1 MIANTFIKRPV
12 TAVVVSIVLALTG
25 IICIVNLPI
34 DQYPDITPPVV
45 QVNGQFT
52 GADAQ
57 TVEQTVATP
66 VEQQVNGTPGMEYM
80 QSNNTNNGLMSM
92 NVTFK
97 IGTDIDIATLDVQNR
112 VSIASPLLPAV
123 VSRLGLT
130 VRAVNPSM
138 LMMVAIYAPQGSHDI
153 TFLDNYTNIFVQD
166 ALLRVPG
173 VGSINRF
180 TDDFSMRIWMN
191 PEKMA
196 AYSLTPQD
204 VIAALNAQNVQV
216 AAGSAGV
223 PPQRKTQ
230 TYELG
235 ILVNGRLSKV
245 NDFENV
251 IIKTIPS
258 SGELVYLKD
267 VARVELGKFTF
278 SSNSF
283 VDGKRASYLQI
294 YQAPG
299 SNALETANG
308 IYAALA
314 QLKKSFPSDVAYSVP
329 FESVTVVKVSMHD
342 VVNTLLMT
350 LGLVAI
356 VVFLFLQNWRSTLI
370 PVLAIPVSIL
380 GTFCFFIPLGFTI
393 NTLTMFG
400 FVLAIGIV
408 VDDAIIV
415 VEATQHYI
423 DEYGMSAKEATYTAM
438 KDISAPVVAIALILA
453 AVFVPVGFIPGIV
466 GRLYQQFAITIA
478 ISVILSAFIA
488 LSLTPALCSLLLKPT
503 PREQDNK
510 LNWMDRMF
518 ARFNKWFEKITEKY
532 SEGVKK
538 SIKASRLVIIILVC
552 ICIGTV
558 LMFRNKPT
566 GFIPSEDDGNLYVT
580 FQLPP
585 AASTAASV
593 EVMTRLMKVVS
604 ETPGI
609 AHYAALSGLN
619 VITNA
624 SNSNSGTIYCQ
635 LSPWDDRQKSSE
647 QVPGIISVLQKRIAD
662 AGIKNASVQVIQPS
676 PIPGVGATVGFS
688 FQIEQRNTND
698 DIHAFEK
705 VVNKFIAEANKEPAV
720 TKAFTYY
727 SAHTPNFNL
736 TVDRDKCEKLGV
748 NIADVFTT
756 IQAYMGSLY
765 INDFTTYNRTFH
777 VVVQADTMF
786 RTMITDMDK
795 YYVRNQAG
803 TMVPLGT
810 LISYQ
815 PIEAAPLISH
825 FNIFRSAEVDGS
837 SSPGYSST
845 ETLDALKKV
854 ADRVLPQG
862 YSYEYSGLSYEEIK
876 AGSATIYIFIFS
888 ITFVFLF
895 LAALYESWSVPF
907 SVLLAVPIGAFGA
920 ILILIFLPRISN
932 NVYAQIGLITL
943 IGLAAKNAI
952 LIVEFAKVRVDRGE
966 ELVKSTLEAVKL
978 RLRPIVMTSLAFIL
992 GVLPL
997 VFATG
1002 AGAIARRTIG
1012 FTVLGGMLAASSIA
1026 IFIVP
1031 VLFVLITRVSYGKKK
1046 LAYLLA
1052 SHDKL
1057 MEKARKVEEQN
1068 IDPELEFDIE
1078 QSRKLHHSNMNS
1090 GEHGNP
1096 HFGENRQEDKPIGE

>member
-12 TAVVVSIVLALTG
+12 TAIVISIVLVITG
-25 IICIVNLPI
+25 TVAILLLPV

-66 VEQQVNGTPGMEYM
+66 VESQVNGTPGMEYM
-80 QSNNTNNGLMSM
+80 QSNSTNNGLMTL

-97 IGTDIDIATLDVQNR
+97 IGTNIDVAALDVQNR

-138 LMMVAIYAPQGSHDI
+138 LMMVAIFAPKDSHNI
-153 TFLDNYTNIFVQD
+153 TFLDNYTNIFIQD

-196 AYSLTPQD
+196 SYSLTPSD
-204 VIAALNAQNVQV
+204 VITALNSQNVQV
-216 AAGSAGV
+216 AAGTAGV
-223 PPQRKTQ
+223 PPQASNQ

-235 ILVNGRLSKV
+235 ILVNGRLNKTSE
-245 NDFENV
+245 FEN
-251 IIKTIPS
+251 IIVKNNPTT
-258 SGELVYLKD
+258 GELVYLRD

-283 VDGKRASYLQI
+283 VDGHRASYLQI

-299 SNALETANG
+299 SNALQTASG
-308 IYAALA
+308 VYAALA
-314 QLKKSFPSDVAYSVP
+314 KLKQTFPSDVEYSVP
-329 FESVTVVKVSMHD
+329 FESVTVVKVSMQD
-342 VVNTLLMT
+342 VVGTLLKT
-350 LGLVAI
+350 LALVAV
-356 VVFLFLQNWRSTLI
+356 VVFVFLQTWRSTLI
-370 PVLAIPVSIL
+370 PVLAIPVSIF

-423 DEYGMSAKEATYTAM
+423 DHEKMSPKEATYHAM

-478 ISVILSAFIA
+478 ISVIISAFIA
-488 LSLTPALCSLLLKPT
+488 LSLTPALCSLMLKPT
-503 PREQDNK
+503 DESK
-510 LNWMDRMF
+510 KHKGIT
-518 ARFNKWFEKITEKY
+518 KWFTKFNDWFDRVTANY
-532 SEGVKK
+532 TEGVKK
-538 SIKASRLVIIILVC
+538 SIKASRLVIIILIC
-552 ICIGTV
+552 ICIGTWF
-558 LMFRNKPT
+558 LFAHKPT

-580 FQLPP
+580 YQLPP
-585 AASTAASV
+585 ASSTAASV
-593 EVMTRLMKVVS
+593 QVMDKLMKVIGS
-604 ETPGI
+604 TPGV

-619 VITNA
+619 VVTNA
-624 SNSNSGTIYCQ
+624 SNSNNGTIYCQ
-635 LSPWDDRQKSSE
+635 LAPWDERSTTEQ
-647 QVPGIISVLQKRIAD
+647 QVPGIIKVLQQRIAD
-662 AGIKNASVQVIQPS
+662 AGVKDANVQVIQPS
-676 PIPGVGATVGFS
+676 PLPGVGTTVGFS
-688 FQIEQRNTND
+688 LQIEQRSTND

-705 VVNKFIAEANKEPAV
+705 VVNNFITEANKNPV
-720 TKAFTYY
+720 ITKAYTFFT
-727 SAHTPNFNL
+727 AHTPNYNL
-736 TVDRDKCEKLGV
+736 TVDREKCEKLGV
-748 NIADVFTT
+748 NVADVFTT

-777 VVVQADTMF
+777 VVVQADTAY
-786 RTMITDMDK
+786 RKLVSDIDK

-803 TMVPLGT
+803 NMVPLGT
-810 LISYQ
+810 LISYK
-815 PIEAAPLISH
+815 PTEAAPVISH
-825 FNIFRSAEVDGS
+825 FNIFRTAEIDGS
-837 SSPGYSST
+837 PAPGVSSS
-845 ETLDALKKV
+845 EALTALQDLATKT
-854 ADRVLPQG
+854 LPQG
-862 YSYEYSGLSYEEIK
+862 YTFEFSGLSYEEIK
-876 AGSATIYIFIFS
+876 AGSTTFYIFLFS

-907 SVLLAVPIGAFGA
+907 SVLLAVPVGAFGA
-920 ILILIFLPRISN
+920 ILALFLVPSLTD

-966 ELVKSTLEAVKL
+966 ELIKSTLDAVSL
-978 RLRPIVMTSLAFIL
+978 RLRPIIMTSMAFIL

-1002 AGAIARRTIG
+1002 AGAVARRTIG
-1012 FTVLGGMLAASSIA
+1012 LTVLGGMLAASSIA

-1031 VLFVLITRVSYGKKK
+1031 VLYVVITRLSYGKKR
-1046 LAYLLA
+1046 LDYLKA
-1052 SHDKL
+1052 HHEAL
-1057 MEKARKVEEQN
+1057 MEKAKKVEAQN
-1068 IDPELEFDIE
+1068 IDPELEYEI
-1078 QSRKLHHSNMNS
+1078 QKSRELSKSD
-1090 GEHGNP
+1090 
-1096 HFGENRQEDKPIGE
+1096 Q

>member
-12 TAVVVSIVLALTG
+12 TAIVISIVLVITG
-25 IICIVNLPI
+25 IVCILVLPI

-66 VEQQVNGTPGMEYM
+66 IEEQVNGTPGMEYM
-80 QSNNTNNGLMSM
+80 QSNSTNNGSMQM

-97 IGTDIDIATLDVQNR
+97 LGTDVDVAALDVQNR
-112 VSIASPLLPAV
+112 VSIATPLLPAV

-138 LMMVAIYAPQGSHDI
+138 LMMVAIYAPGNTHNI
-153 TFLDNYTNIFVQD
+153 TFLDNYTNVFIQD

-173 VGSINRF
+173 VGSITRF

-191 PEKMA
+191 PDKMA
-196 AYSLTPQD
+196 SYSITPTD
-204 VIAALNAQNVQV
+204 IINALNAQNVQV
-216 AAGSAGV
+216 AAGTAGV
-223 PPQRKTQ
+223 PPQASTQ

-245 NDFENV
+245 PEFENI

-283 VDGKRASYLQI
+283 VDGHRASYLQI

-299 SNALETANG
+299 SNALQTAKG
-308 IYAALA
+308 VYTELA
-314 QLKKSFPSDVAYSVP
+314 KLKQTFPADVNYSVP
-329 FESVTVVKVSMHD
+329 FEAVTVVKVSMSD
-342 VVNTLLMT
+342 VVGTLLKT

-370 PVLAIPVSIL
+370 PVLAIPVSIF

-415 VEATQHYI
+415 VEAVQHYI
-423 DEYGMSAKEATYTAM
+423 DEEGMTAKEGTYRAM
-438 KDISAPVVAIALILA
+438 KDISAPVIAIALILA

-466 GRLYQQFAITIA
+466 GKLYQQFAITIA
-478 ISVILSAFIA
+478 ISVIISAFIA
-488 LSLTPALCSLLLKPT
+488 LSLTPALCTLLLKPT
-503 PREQDNK
+503 SIKEDAKGLNK
-510 LNWMDRMF
+510 LF
-518 ARFNKWFEKITEKY
+518 FRFNKWFEKVTAKY
-532 SEGVKK
+532 TNGVKK
-538 SIKASRLVIIILVC
+538 SIDKSKYIIILLVCVC
-552 ICIGTV
+552 IGAV
-558 LMFRNKPT
+558 LLFHVKPT
-566 GFIPSEDDGNLYVT
+566 GFIPSEDEGNLYVT
-580 FQLPP
+580 YQLPP
-585 AASTAASV
+585 ASSTAASV
-593 EVMTRLMKVVS
+593 NVINRLMRVIGN
-604 ETPGI
+604 TPGI

-619 VITNA
+619 VVTNA
-624 SNSNSGTIYCQ
+624 TTSNNGTIYCQ
-635 LSPWDDRQKSSE
+635 LAPWDKRHNKNE
-647 QVPGIISVLQKRIAD
+647 QVPGIVNVLQKRIQD
-662 AGIKNASVQVIQPS
+662 AGIKEANVEVIQPS
-676 PIPGVGATVGFS
+676 PLPGVGTTGGFS
-688 FQIEQRNTND
+688 LQIEQRSATDNLQD
-698 DIHAFEK
+698 FQK
-705 VVNKFIAEANKEPAV
+705 VVNRFIDEANKNPAI
-720 TKAFTYY
+720 TKAYTFY
-727 SAHTPNFNL
+727 SAHTPDYNL
-736 TVDRDKCEKLGV
+736 TVDREKCEKLGV
-748 NIADVFTT
+748 NVGDVFTT
-756 IQAYMGSLY
+756 IQAFMGSLY

-777 VVVQADTMF
+777 VVVQADTAF
-786 RTMITDMDK
+786 RTMVSDMNK

-810 LISYQ
+810 VISYK
-815 PIEAAPLISH
+815 PTDAAPFISH
-825 FNIFRSAEVDGS
+825 FNIFRTAEVDGTS
-837 SSPGYSST
+837 SSGYSNT
-845 ETLDALKKV
+845 QTLDALQQV
-854 ADRVLPQG
+854 AAKVLPEG
-862 YSYEYSGLSYEEIK
+862 YNFEFSGLSYEEVK
-876 AGSATIYIFIFS
+876 AGSATIYIFMFS

-895 LAALYESWSVPF
+895 LAALYESWSVPL

-920 ILILIFLPRISN
+920 ILALFLVPGLTD

-966 ELVKSTLEAVKL
+966 DLLKSTLDAVSL
-978 RLRPIVMTSLAFIL
+978 RLRPIIMTSLAFIL

-1002 AGAIARRTIG
+1002 AGAVARRTIG
-1012 FTVLGGMLAASSIA
+1012 VTVLGGMLAASTIA
-1026 IFIVP
+1026 IFVVP
-1031 VLFVLITRVSYGKKK
+1031 VLFVLITRFSYGKEK
-1046 LAYLLA
+1046 LEYLK
-1052 SHDKL
+1052 SHHDEL
-1057 MEKARKVEEQN
+1057 MEKAKKVEEQN
-1068 IDPELEFDIE
+1068 IDLELEYEI
-1078 QSRKLHHSNMNS
+1078 QKSRELN
-1090 GEHGNP
+1090 
-1096 HFGENRQEDKPIGE
+1096 KPAEA

>member
-12 TAVVVSIVLALTG
+12 TAIVISIVLVITGVVSIFV
-25 IICIVNLPI
+25 LPI

-66 VEQQVNGTPGMEYM
+66 IEEQVNGTPGMEYM
-80 QSNNTNNGLMSM
+80 QSNSTNNGLMQL

-97 IGTDIDIATLDVQNR
+97 IGTDIDVAALDVQNR
-112 VSIASPLLPAV
+112 VSIATPLLPAV

-138 LMMVAIYAPQGSHDI
+138 LMMVAIYAPKNTHNI
-153 TFLDNYTNIFVQD
+153 TFLDNYTNIFIQD

-173 VGSINRF
+173 VGSITRF

-191 PEKMA
+191 PDKMA
-196 AYSLTPQD
+196 SYSLTPTD
-204 VIAALNAQNVQV
+204 VINALNAQNVQV
-216 AAGSAGV
+216 AAGTAGV
-223 PPQRKTQ
+223 PPQTNTQ

-245 NDFENV
+245 SEFEN
-251 IIKTIPS
+251 IIVKNNPAT
-258 SGELVYLKD
+258 GELVYLKD

-283 VDGKRASYLQI
+283 VDGHRASYLQI

-299 SNALETANG
+299 SNALQTAQG
-308 IYAALA
+308 IYDELA
-314 QLKKSFPSDVAYSVP
+314 KLKGTFPSDVTYSVP
-329 FESVTVVKVSMHD
+329 FESVTVVKVSMND
-342 VVNTLLMT
+342 VVWTLLKT

-370 PVLAIPVSIL
+370 PVLAIPVSIF

-415 VEATQHYI
+415 VEAVQHYI
-423 DEYGMSAKEATYTAM
+423 DHEGMTAKEGTYQAM

-478 ISVILSAFIA
+478 ISVIISAFIA
-488 LSLTPALCSLLLKPT
+488 LSLTPALCTLLLKPT
-503 PREQDNK
+503 PKGEK
-510 LNWMDRMF
+510 AKGLTKW
-518 ARFNKWFEKITEKY
+518 FNKFNDWFERVTAKY
-532 SEGVKK
+532 TNGVKK
-538 SIKASRLVIIILVC
+538 SIEYSKYIVILLVC
-552 ICIGTV
+552 VCAGAYF
-558 LMFRNKPT
+558 LFQAKSS

-585 AASTAASV
+585 ASSTAQAV
-593 EVMTRLMKVVS
+593 DAMQKLMKVVGA
-604 ETPGI
+604 TPGV

-619 VITNA
+619 VVTNA
-624 SNSNSGTIYCQ
+624 SNSNNGTIYCQ
-635 LSPWDDRQKSSE
+635 LAPWDERSKSSE
-647 QVPGIISVLQKRIAD
+647 QVPGIMDVLRKRIAD
-662 AGIKNASVQVIQPS
+662 ANIRNANVEVIQPS
-676 PIPGVGATVGFS
+676 PLPGVGTTVGFS
-688 FQIEQRNTND
+688 VQIEQRSTND
-698 DIHAFEK
+698 NLQQFQT
-705 VVNKFIAEANKEPAV
+705 VVNNFVNACNKAPSITGA
-720 TKAFTYY
+720 Y
-727 SAHTPNFNL
+727 SFYTAHTPNYNV
-736 TVDRDKCEKLGV
+736 TVDREKCEKLGV
-748 NIADVFTT
+748 NVGDVFTT

-765 INDFTTYNRTFH
+765 INDFTEYSRTFH
-777 VVVQADTMF
+777 VVVQADTAY
-786 RTMITDMDK
+786 RSMISDMNK
-795 YYVRNQAG
+795 YYVRNTAG
-803 TMVPLGT
+803 TMVPLGA
-810 LISYQ
+810 LISYG
-815 PIEAAPLISH
+815 PTDAAPLISH
-825 FNIFRSAEVDGS
+825 FNIFRTAEVDGASTAGHS
-837 SSPGYSST
+837 SNEALAAVQQIASNTLPEGYT
-845 ETLDALKKV
+845 
-854 ADRVLPQG
+854 
-862 YSYEYSGLSYEEIK
+862 YEFSGLSYEEVK
-876 AGSATIYIFIFS
+876 AGSTTIYIFMFS

-920 ILILIFLPRISN
+920 IFALWLVPGLTD

-966 ELVKSTLEAVKL
+966 DLLKSTLDAVSL
-978 RLRPIVMTSLAFIL
+978 RLRPIIMTSLAFIL

-997 VFATG
+997 VFASG
-1002 AGAIARRTIG
+1002 AGAVARRTIG
-1012 FTVLGGMLAASSIA
+1012 MTVLGGMLAASTIA
-1026 IFIVP
+1026 IFVVP
-1031 VLFVLITRVSYGKKK
+1031 VLYVLITRLSYGKER
-1046 LAYLLA
+1046 LEYLKA
-1052 SHDKL
+1052 HHKEL

-1068 IDPELEFDIE
+1068 IDPELEFE
-1078 QSRKLHHSNMNS
+1078 LHKAREL
-1090 GEHGNP
+1090 G
-1096 HFGENRQEDKPIGE
+1096 KA

>member
-12 TAVVVSIVLALTG
+12 TAIVISIILVITG
-25 IICIVNLPI
+25 IVCILLLPI
-34 DQYPDITPPVV
+34 DQYPDITPPIV
-45 QVNGQFT
+45 QINGQFT

-66 VEQQVNGTPGMEYM
+66 VEEQVNGTPGMEYM
-80 QSNNTNNGLMSM
+80 QSNSTNNGLMSM

-97 IGTDIDIATLDVQNR
+97 IGTDIDVAALDVQNR
-112 VSIASPLLPAV
+112 VSIATPLLPAV

-130 VRAVNPSM
+130 VRALNPSI
-138 LMMVAIYAPQGSHDI
+138 LMMVAIYAPKDSHNI
-153 TFLDNYTNIFVQD
+153 TFLDNYTNIFIQD

-191 PEKMA
+191 PDKLA
-196 AYSLTPQD
+196 SYSLTPSD
-204 VIAALNAQNVQV
+204 VITALNSQNVQV
-216 AAGSAGV
+216 AAGTAGV
-223 PPQRKTQ
+223 PPQSSSQ

-245 NDFENV
+245 SEFENIV
-251 IIKTIPS
+251 VKTIPS
-258 SGELVYLKD
+258 TGELVYMKD

-283 VDGKRASYLQI
+283 VDGHRASYLQI

-299 SNALETANG
+299 SNALQTAKG
-308 IYAALA
+308 IYDELA
-314 QLKKSFPSDVAYSVP
+314 KLRQTFPADVEYSVP
-329 FESVTVVKVSMHD
+329 FESVTVVKVSMQD
-342 VVNTLLMT
+342 VVGTLLKT
-350 LGLVAI
+350 LALVAL
-356 VVFLFLQNWRSTLI
+356 VVFVFLQTWRSTLI
-370 PVLAIPVSIL
+370 PVLAIPVSIF

-415 VEATQHYI
+415 VEAVQHYI
-423 DEYGMSAKEATYTAM
+423 DHGKMSPKEATYQAM
-438 KDISAPVVAIALILA
+438 KDISAPVIAIALILA

-478 ISVILSAFIA
+478 ISVMISAFIA
-488 LSLTPALCSLLLKPT
+488 LSLTPALCTLLLKPT
-503 PREQDNK
+503 DISRKP
-510 LNWMDRMF
+510 NWLDRQF
-518 ARFNKWFEKITEKY
+518 AKFNAWFERVTAKY
-532 SEGVKK
+532 TNGVDK
-538 SIKASRLVIIILVC
+538 SIKAARYVVILLIC
-552 ICIGTV
+552 ICIGTYF
-558 LMFRNKPT
+558 LFQNKPS

-585 AASTAASV
+585 ASSTAQSV
-593 EVMTRLMKVVS
+593 ELMTKLMKVVGA
-604 ETPGI
+604 TPGV

-619 VITNA
+619 VVTNA
-624 SNSNSGTIYCQ
+624 SNSNNGTIYCQ
-635 LSPWDDRQKSSE
+635 LAPWDDRNSSDV
-647 QVPGIISVLQKRIAD
+647 QVPGIISVMQKRIAD
-662 AGIKNASVQVIQPS
+662 AGIKNANVEVIQPS
-676 PIPGVGATVGFS
+676 PLPGVGSTVGFS
-688 FQIEQRNTND
+688 MQIEQRSTND

-705 VVNKFIAEANKEPAV
+705 VINKFVTEANKNPAI
-720 TKAFTYY
+720 TKAFTFFT
-727 SAHTPNFNL
+727 AHTPNYNL
-736 TVDRDKCEKLGV
+736 TVDREKCEKLGV
-748 NIADVFTT
+748 NVADVFTT

-777 VVVQADTMF
+777 VVVQADTAF
-786 RTMITDMDK
+786 RADISDMNK

-810 LISYQ
+810 VISYA
-815 PIEAAPLISH
+815 PTEAAPLISH
-825 FNIFRSAEVDGS
+825 FNIFRAAEVDGS
-837 SSPGYSST
+837 STQGYSSS
-845 ETLDALKKV
+845 DALKALQSV
-854 ADRVLPQG
+854 AAKVLPEG
-862 YSYEYSGLSYEEIK
+862 YTYEFSGLSYEEQK
-876 AGSATIYIFIFS
+876 AGSTTIYIFLFS

-907 SVLLAVPIGAFGA
+907 SVLLAVPVGAFGA
-920 ILILIFLPRISN
+920 IVALFIVPDLTN

-966 ELVKSTLEAVKL
+966 DLLKSTLDAVSL
-978 RLRPIVMTSLAFIL
+978 RLRPIIMTSLAFIL

-1002 AGAIARRTIG
+1002 AGAVARRTIG
-1012 FTVLGGMLAASSIA
+1012 LTVLGGMLSASSIA

-1031 VLFVLITRVSYGKKK
+1031 VLYVIITKLSYGEDQ
-1046 LAYLLA
+1046 LAYLKKHHKQL
-1052 SHDKL
+1052 L
-1057 MEKARKVEEQN
+1057 EKEKKVEAQN
-1068 IDPELEFDIE
+1068 IDPELEYEIKK
-1078 QSRKLHHSNMNS
+1078 SREL
-1090 GEHGNP
+1090 G
-1096 HFGENRQEDKPIGE
+1096 KPNHI